1 MKKIEWFGMIIP
13 ETYLR
18 IKFTKNGIT
27 QTIEFP
33 EEYTNANRLRW
44 WTVKILA
51 GVKMEWFQ

>member
-1 MKKIEWFGMIIP
+1 MIP

-33 EEYTNANRLRW
+33 EDQTNTNRIRW
-44 WTVKILA
+44 WIVKILA
-51 GVKMEWFQ
+51 GVKIEWFK